1 MFELFQVNKMDR
13 TNLDFGALIQ
23 RETKWIVL
31 SMDHT
36 NSSFVPSVSHNISN
50 IAVIESSDRFV
61 HICNGNTVCY
71 LNCYICKTTA
81 NLNLSIKCIMK
92 IIFLN
97 D

>member
-1 MFELFQVNKMDR
+1 MDR

-50 IAVIESSDRFV
+50 IAVIESSDRFM
-61 HICNGNTVCY
+61 HICNGNTVWY
-71 LNCYICKTTA
+71 AQLLYKYKYYRYTLSTVG
-81 NLNLSIKCIMK
+81 SIKQYGQYAK
-92 IIFLN
+92 
-97 D
+97 